1 MKYNPYKYGWWSP
14 TYIARRWS
22 FSTRR
27 QSIFYRS
34 WFRIKETAR
43 NRGNEESNQPNSAF
57 TECEFSQKLR
67 DILRFVHVR
76 STNIFVCV
84 LFKEEV
90 VAKLKKGLRNSH
102 SSPNTN
108 FFPEPND
115 VRSSTIC
122 SLVYLS
128 VFAQN
133 FRKLHVL
140 HNERNFWDDLMLA
153 SAIILHSITV

>member
-34 WFRIKETAR
+34 RFRIKETAR
-43 NRGNEESNQPNSAF
+43 NRGNEESAP
-57 TECEFSQKLR
+57 TELGIHQVR
-67 DILRFVHVR
+67 ILAKAKGYSTVR
-76 STNIFVCV
+76 PRSFDQHFRLCALQRGNRGQI
-84 LFKEEV
+84 
-90 VAKLKKGLRNSH
+90 KKGAAKFAFFSKYEFLRESNGI
-102 SSPNTN
+102 
-108 FFPEPND
+108 
-115 VRSSTIC
+115 RSSTIC
-122 SLVYLS
+122 SFVYLS
-128 VFAQN
+128 AFAQY

-153 SAIILHSITV
+153 TAIILHSITV